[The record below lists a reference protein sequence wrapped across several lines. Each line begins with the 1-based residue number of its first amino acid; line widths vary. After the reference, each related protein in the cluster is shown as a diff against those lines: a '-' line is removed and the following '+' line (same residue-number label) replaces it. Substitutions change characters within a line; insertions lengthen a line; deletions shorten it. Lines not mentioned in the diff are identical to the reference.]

1 MINDSQVEIELSDK
15 ADAELGI
22 EDQVENTPYEAV
34 GERKVLIQQYDYAV
48 RTLMDMIIEGDLK
61 LDPDYQRNYRWD
73 DHKASRFIESIVL
86 NIPVPVFYFAE
97 ESDGTFSV
105 IDGQQ
110 RLTSL
115 IRYLKAAEVESL
127 FPNQDIT
134 PLTLEGLKVRADL
147 NGAQYTSLSRT
158 DRSVLGKR
166 PVRCIVVLNE
176 SDSTLKFEVFERLN
190 SGSVQLSDQEIRN
203 CIYRGGLN
211 KLIKELGSNEKF
223 KELAKLP
230 TTSQKNMKHTEL
242 VLRFLA
248 YRELTSDTK
257 YTNNYTEYLNQ
268 FMEDNR
274 ELSSTRYEKLKNLF
288 NDTVNVLYEHL
299 GAGVAFRKP
308 NNLQSPMEGGFAL
321 NLING
326 SIYESQMISVSRLIE
341 SGKSIPQDLKTRIL
355 IQFSNPEYT
364 DTIFQGT
371 SQKSKAI
378 RRSDILTTAT
388 LR

>member
-1 MINDSQVEIELSDK
+1 MSEVQVEIELEDS
-15 ADAELGI
+15 ENLESGV
-22 EDQVENTPYEAV
+22 EDQAEEAPYEAV
-34 GERKVLIQQYDYAV
+34 SERKVLIQQYDYAV

-73 DHKASRFIESIVL
+73 EKKASRFIESIAL

-97 ESDGTFSV
+97 EQDGTFSV

-127 FPNQDIT
+127 FPDQDIK
-134 PLTLEGLKVRADL
+134 PLVLEGLKVRDDL
-147 NGAQYTSLSRT
+147 NGTQYTSLSRT

-211 KLIKELGSNEKF
+211 KLIKELSVNSRF
-223 KELAKLP
+223 RELAKLP
-230 TTSQKNMKHTEL
+230 AASQKNMKYTEL

-248 YRELTSDTK
+248 YRELSNDTK
-257 YTNNYTEYLNQ
+257 YANNYTEYLNQ

-274 ELSSTRYEKLKNLF
+274 EVSAARYEKIRSLF
-288 NDTVNVLYEHL
+288 NATVDILYEHL
-299 GAGVAFRKP
+299 GAGVAFRK
-308 NNLQSPMEGGFAL
+308 GG
-321 NLING
+321 
-326 SIYESQMISVSRLIE
+326 
-341 SGKSIPQDLKTRIL
+341 GK
-355 IQFSNPEYT
+355 N
-364 DTIFQGT
+364 
-371 SQKSKAI
+371 
-378 RRSDILTTAT
+378 
-388 LR
+388 

>member
-1 MINDSQVEIELSDK
+1 MSEVQVEIELEDS
-15 ADAELGI
+15 ENLESGV
-22 EDQVENTPYEAV
+22 EDQAEEAPYEAV
-34 GERKVLIQQYDYAV
+34 SERKVLIQQYDYAV

-73 DHKASRFIESIVL
+73 EKKASRFIESIAL

-97 ESDGTFSV
+97 EQDGTFSV

-127 FPNQDIT
+127 FPDQDIK
-134 PLTLEGLKVRADL
+134 PLVLEGLKVRDDL
-147 NGAQYTSLSRT
+147 NGTQYTSLSRT

-211 KLIKELGSNEKF
+211 KLIKELSVNSRF
-223 KELAKLP
+223 RELAKLP
-230 TTSQKNMKHTEL
+230 AASQKNMKYTEL

-248 YRELTSDTK
+248 YRELSNDTK
-257 YTNNYTEYLNQ
+257 YANNYTEYLNQ

-274 ELSSTRYEKLKNLF
+274 EVSAARYEKIRSLF
-288 NDTVNVLYEHL
+288 NATVDILYEHL

-308 NNLQSPMEGGFAL
+308 NDLSSPLEGGFAL

-326 SIYESQMISVSRLIE
+326 SIYESQMISVSRLVE
-341 SGKSIPQDLKTRIL
+341 SGKPIPGDLKGRML
-355 IQFSNPEYT
+355 GAFSNQQYA

-378 RRSDILTTAT
+378 RRSQLLTEAIIN
-388 LR
+388 